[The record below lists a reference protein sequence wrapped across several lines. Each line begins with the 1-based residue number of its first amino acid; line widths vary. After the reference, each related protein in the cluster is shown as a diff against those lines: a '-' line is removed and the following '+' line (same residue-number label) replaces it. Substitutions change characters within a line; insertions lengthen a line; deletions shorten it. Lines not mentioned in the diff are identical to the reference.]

1 MSGIVAI
8 STSSFAAESSRPLD
22 LLRQA
27 GFEVRMNPH
36 GRQLTPDESRG
47 LLDGVVGLVAGTEKL
62 SGELLRGSPGLK
74 VISRVGV
81 GIDNVDLTAAGELGI
96 AVRNTPD
103 AHVDAVA
110 ELTLAGLL
118 AALRHVP
125 DCHGGV
131 RAGSWKKPMG
141 RLLRGKTVGLV
152 GFGRVGRAF
161 ARLLAPFECPI
172 VAVDPARD
180 AGAAG
185 ELGARYAELRELL
198 PACDVVSLH
207 LPYVK
212 SAHHIIG
219 AAELAAMREDAVLVN
234 TSRGGLVDEEA
245 LAAHLRAHPRALAY
259 LDCFEKEP
267 YAGPLAQ
274 LPGCIMTAHIGSY
287 AREARER
294 MESEAVENLI
304 DALAG
309 RGG

>member
-1 MSGIVAI
+1 MIVGI
-8 STSSFAAESSRPLD
+8 STSSFAAESSAPLD
-22 LLRQA
+22 LLRRA

-36 GRQLTPDESRG
+36 GRQLTPEESRAFLEG
-47 LLDGVVGLVAGTEKL
+47 LVGLVAGTEKL
-62 SGELLRGSPGLK
+62 GGELLRQHPALA

-81 GIDNVDLTAAGELGI
+81 GIDNVDLAAARELGI
-96 AVRNTPD
+96 AVFNTPD

-118 AALRHVP
+118 GALRGVA
-125 DCHGGV
+125 DCHRGI

-161 ARLLAPFECPI
+161 AGLLAPFECPI
-172 VAVDPARD
+172 LAFDPVRD
-180 AGAAG
+180 DDAAAA
-185 ELGARYAELRELL
+185 LGARYAALDEIL
-198 PACDVVSLH
+198 AGSDVVSLH
-207 LPYVK
+207 LPYAR

-219 AAELAAMREDAVLVN
+219 AAQLAAMRPDAVLVN

-245 LAAHLRAHPRALAY
+245 LAAHLAAHPRALAY
-259 LDCFEKEP
+259 LDCFEAEP
-267 YAGPLAQ
+267 YKGPLSL

-294 MESEAVENLI
+294 MEREAVENLLG
-304 DALAG
+304 ALG
-309 RGG
+309 RA